1 MKYYYA
7 LLLSGLHWLCWIW
20 WERQTKWIDRKVKEK
35 KNVLYRAWQAIQ
47 DPAGTPWQ
55 PCLLFAEHALWAAGR
70 LCCSL
75 TSSSKYFIFGATK
88 KVEKIIRLT
97 WWYHNLAFNLYM
109 QRGGF
114 WWQQHCGGMGR
125 QPLGTGCL
133 ILFISGL
140 EFKKLYTIN
149 ENTLAI
155 KPKLNFKFKFL
166 SV

>member
-1 MKYYYA
+1 
-7 LLLSGLHWLCWIW
+7 
-20 WERQTKWIDRKVKEK
+20 
-35 KNVLYRAWQAIQ
+35 
-47 DPAGTPWQ
+47 
-55 PCLLFAEHALWAAGR
+55 
-70 LCCSL
+70 
-75 TSSSKYFIFGATK
+75 
-88 KVEKIIRLT
+88 
-97 WWYHNLAFNLYM
+97 M

-155 KPKLNFKFKFL
+155 KPKLDFKFKFL